1 MTLFEL
7 QQEHASITQ
16 AFYVDKTMDKETFAR
31 AHLINALRQCLL
43 SGAEQSVKDEA
54 QAKLDDIIG

>member
-7 QQEHASITQ
+7 QQEHAQITK
-16 AFYVDKTMDKETFAR
+16 AYYEDKTLSKDDFER

-43 SGAEQSVKDEA
+43 SDADEERKTEA
-54 QAKLDDIIG
+54 QAMLDGILG